1 MKVDSTTQIWRERIV
16 RDATMLHIG
25 DQISASSVVHYPR
38 EILIGE
44 NIWVGVES
52 ASNQAAN
59 EQPHALPVPEN
70 GRSLST

>member
-1 MKVDSTTQIWRERIV
+1 
-16 RDATMLHIG
+16 
-25 DQISASSVVHYPR
+25 
-38 EILIGE
+38 LIGE